1 MPPIL
6 WHQRHPEHVP
16 VVAAI
21 QQYWVSVISAFS
33 RKSSYLFDIK
43 RFIIDTVAA
52 KSEDLDL
59 SICPSNA
66 LIAVSI
72 DLLIDGNKT
81 APHTIVLAHGAG
93 APMDAPWM
101 TDVAQALAAHDRRVV
116 RFEFPYM
123 ARRRETG
130 KRGPPDRSPVLLE
143 AWRRVIAEI
152 GAPDQLIIGGKSM
165 GGRMATMVA
174 DMEGVAGLLCF
185 SYPFHPA
192 GRPEKTRTEHL
203 GSLLTPTLILQ
214 GTRDPLGNT
223 DDVAGYD
230 LSAAIK
236 MHWLEDGDHDLKPR
250 KASGR
255 THAQNLAEAVDAAA
269 AFVAT
274 L

>member
-1 MPPIL
+1 MS
-6 WHQRHPEHVP
+6 
-16 VVAAI
+16 I
-21 QQYWVSVISAFS
+21 Q
-33 RKSSYLFDIK
+33 
-43 RFIIDTVAA
+43 
-52 KSEDLDL
+52 
-59 SICPSNA
+59 
-66 LIAVSI
+66 
-72 DLLIDGNKT
+72 LLIDGKKN
-81 APHTIVLAHGAG
+81 APRTVVLAHGAG
-93 APMDAPWM
+93 APMDVPWM
-101 TDVAQALAAHDRRVV
+101 TDVAQGLAAQGLRVV

-130 KRGPPDRSPVLLE
+130 KRGPPDRAPVLLE
-143 AWRRVIAEI
+143 SWSAVIDQL
-152 GAPDQLIIGGKSM
+152 GNPDQLVIGGKSM
-165 GGRMATMVA
+165 GGRFATMVA

-192 GRPEKTRTEHL
+192 GRPEKTRTDHL
-203 GSLLTPTLILQ
+203 RSLLTPTLIMQ
-214 GTRDPLGNT
+214 GTRDPLGNAG
-223 DDVAGYD
+223 DVAGYE

>member
-1 MPPIL
+1 MTSGMPEGNSNHRRPL
-6 WHQRHPEHVP
+6 CSPT
-16 VVAAI
+16 
-21 QQYWVSVISAFS
+21 
-33 RKSSYLFDIK
+33 L
-43 RFIIDTVAA
+43 
-52 KSEDLDL
+52 
-59 SICPSNA
+59 NA
-66 LIAVSI
+66 LMTVSI
-72 DLLIDGNKT
+72 DLLIDGKT
-81 APHTIVLAHGAG
+81 SAAHTVVLAHGAG

-101 TDVAQALAAHDRRVV
+101 TDVAQGLAEHDIRVV

-130 KRGPPDRSPVLLE
+130 KRGPPDRAPVLLE
-143 AWRRVIAEI
+143 AWRSVIAEI
-152 GAPDQLIIGGKSM
+152 GTPDQLIIGGKSM
-165 GGRMATMVA
+165 GARMATMVA

-203 GSLLTPTLILQ
+203 GTLLTPTLIMQ
-214 GTRDPLGNT
+214 GTRDPLGNS

-236 MHWLEDGDHDLKPR
+236 VLWLEDGDHDLKPR

-255 THAQNLAEAVDAAA
+255 THAQNLAEAVEAAA
-269 AFVAT
+269 AFAAS